1 MKPKIAGQFYKLFSD
16 QLSRKL
22 IEQMN
27 PVFAQSREKKNEF
40 IVYFCEK

>member
-27 PVFAQSREKKNEF
+27 PVFAQSREKKKRIYRLF
-40 IVYFCEK
+40 L